1 MEMASVINQYY
12 DAFTDKY
19 AKTLLPGHLK
29 ALNAMLRCRTPD
41 SGEIYVRCPEC
52 GHGELRPMSCGH
64 RNCPK
69 CQNHETS
76 QWIDRQ
82 QAKLLPV
89 QYFMVTFTL
98 PYELRAL
105 TWYHQKEVYNILFSC
120 ASGTL
125 QDFGLNPKNLGAKIG
140 MTVVLH
146 TNNRKMDFHPHVH
159 AVVPG
164 GGVDKHR
171 RHRIRLWF
179 ATLTQS
185 ILVRSRPV
193 FKCPC
198 CKSPMVIMGFRPAW
212 GPG

>member
-1 MEMASVINQYY
+1 MASVINQYY

-29 ALNAMLRCRTPD
+29 ALNAMRRCRTPD

-64 RNCPK
+64 RSCPK

-98 PYELRAL
+98 PYELRSL
-105 TWYHQKEVYNILFSC
+105 TWYHQKEVYNILFNC

-125 QDFGLNPKNLGAKIG
+125 KDLSVTKTKQPIFPVHPSTYIHQGKRYFPLP
-140 MTVVLH
+140 VL
-146 TNNRKMDFHPHVH
+146 
-159 AVVPG
+159 
-164 GGVDKHR
+164 
-171 RHRIRLWF
+171 
-179 ATLTQS
+179 
-185 ILVRSRPV
+185 
-193 FKCPC
+193 
-198 CKSPMVIMGFRPAW
+198 
-212 GPG
+212 